1 MKKGTTWPSQVRCHY
16 TIKFFYGKLSNLRGF
31 CVYKPRRQA
40 SFNHLHPRLHF
51 CCVCPLIRRH
61 IIQTAEF
68 IDFAGQFH
76 ILNFRRRFHTMAIV
90 KFYIYYSFYFPF
102 FPFQWD
108 QPTKYQQVF
117 KYYLNYGVRYLSI

>member
-1 MKKGTTWPSQVRCHY
+1 MKKGTTWPSQVRCHN
-16 TIKFFYGKLSNLRGF
+16 TIKFFYGKLSNLHGF

-40 SFNHLHPRLHF
+40 SINHLHPRLRF

-76 ILNFRRRFHTMAIV
+76 ILNFRRRFHDAIV
-90 KFYIYYSFYFPF
+90 KFYIYNYSPF
-102 FPFQWD
+102 FLFNG
-108 QPTKYQQVF
+108 TKYQQVF